1 MGGVRGSEPGPER
14 KRMGADGG
22 GQSRQGRL
30 MHSLEGLGK
39 KRNSVLNL
47 PAKRARVF
55 LKDLVEYV
63 QCITLPL

>member
-1 MGGVRGSEPGPER
+1 
-14 KRMGADGG
+14 MGADGG